1 MRSVINID
9 ATVVN
14 NKLPTL
20 SVPQTTID
28 VAALQGIQAWPV
40 LEAWAVNQSGN
51 GFKDHITTSHH
62 VCESGLIDN
71 AEINPSV
78 DGSPSYEVT
87 ASGDEIHMQDV
98 DFTEGFTIAVL
109 CGSEIGIGS
118 RVVDNGK
125 WFLAS
130 NALKLR
136 WEIAPYGYSTYPE
149 YDGPLLS
156 ETELN
161 TVIFVFD
168 RVAGE
173 VYVRVNGQKCLSQS
187 VVVDHFVR
195 PELTV
200 GAINVG
206 TKQMRQSHYR
216 AAVCFGRALST
227 AGIEAVETYLN
238 SLKS

>member
-20 SVPQTTID
+20 TVPQATID

-51 GFKDHITTSHH
+51 GFKDHVSAAEH
-62 VCESGLIDN
+62 VCESGLIDS

-78 DGSPSYEVT
+78 DGSDSYEVS

-98 DFTEGFTIAVL
+98 DFTDGFTIAVL

-118 RVVDNGK
+118 SVVDTGM

-136 WEIAPYGYSTYPE
+136 WEIAPHGYSTYTE

-161 TVIFVFD
+161 TVLFVFD

-173 VYVRVNGQKCLSQS
+173 VYARVNGQKCLAKS
-187 VVVDHFVR
+187 VPDDHVVR
-195 PELTV
+195 PELTL

-216 AAVCFGRALST
+216 AAMCFGRALSG
-227 AGIEAVETYLN
+227 AGIEAVESYLN
-238 SLKS
+238 SLKP